1 MLRVRCFFR
10 HGSFFPCWHV
20 AKPSPEEAAEPS
32 PEEAPSLLANV
43 GALPGPARR
52 RLRASRLTFLGA
64 EPAL

>member
-32 PEEAPSLLANV
+32 PEEAPSLPFGGLDK
-43 GALPGPARR
+43 
-52 RLRASRLTFLGA
+52 ASKTA
-64 EPAL
+64 

>member
-32 PEEAPSLLANV
+32 PEEAPSLPANV
-43 GALPGPARR
+43 GTLPSLAG
-52 RLRASRLTFLGA
+52 RLHSDLELIA
-64 EPAL
+64 EANYF